1 MIIKF
6 VGFTETETDHE
17 HEHILFFPEWMVHQT
32 VASNVLRRIGAE
44 KYHISSAG
52 FARMGG
58 NPMTVKLFGE
68 SISLGIGT
76 SKRELNVTEL
86 FYVKDSFLGT
96 NKDFVREL
104 FGIDPIA
111 YSIEECPARNWE
123 Y

>member
-1 MIIKF
+1 MSINL
-6 VGFTETETDHE
+6 VGFTQTGTD
-17 HEHILFFPEWMVHQT
+17 HEHILFFPGWMVHRT
-32 VASNVLRRIGAE
+32 VASNVLRLIGAE

-52 FARMGG
+52 FARFSG

-68 SISLGIGT
+68 STSLGIGT
-76 SKRELNVTEL
+76 SKRELNASEL
-86 FYVKDSFLGT
+86 FHAKDHFLGT

-104 FGIDPIA
+104 FGIDPMA